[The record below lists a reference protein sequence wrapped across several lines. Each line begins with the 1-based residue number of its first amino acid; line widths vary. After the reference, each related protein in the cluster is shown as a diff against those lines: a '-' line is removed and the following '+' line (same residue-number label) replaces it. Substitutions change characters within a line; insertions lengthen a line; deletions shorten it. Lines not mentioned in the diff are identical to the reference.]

1 MTDIQNEAVEDGNN
15 DATARERL
23 AGIVAQVKADLSLG
37 HSHDARDLVSQRL
50 TDAGIELTPAELETV
65 VAEVTR

>member
-50 TDAGIELTPAELETV
+50 TDAGIELTPAELEAV
-65 VAEVTR
+65 VAEVTP

>member
-50 TDAGIELTPAELETV
+50 TDAGIELTPAELEAV

>member
-1 MTDIQNEAVEDGNN
+1 MTDIQNDAVEDGHN
-15 DATARERL
+15 DASARDRL

-37 HSHDARDLVSQRL
+37 HSHDARDLLSQRL
-50 TDAGIELTPAELETV
+50 ADAGIELTPAELETV

>member
-50 TDAGIELTPAELETV
+50 TDAGIELTPAELEAV
-65 VAEVTR
+65 LAEVTR

>member
-15 DATARERL
+15 DATNRERL

-50 TDAGIELTPAELETV
+50 TDAGIELTPAELDAV